1 MLDDFVFL
9 LGKYNISKLKFDV
22 IDSWFILMNSGHVD
36 WRTYKISLEKSLQIP
51 FTSFFKVVNNNM
63 VIIISSIGQSSLINL
78 N

>member
-36 WRTYKISLEKSLQIP
+36 
-51 FTSFFKVVNNNM
+51 
-63 VIIISSIGQSSLINL
+63 
-78 N
+78 